1 MAGFL
6 QQVGRVG
13 IAGRLALEKAGRAAL
28 VGAIEIDPVEED
40 TMKMEIELEGTAK
53 TLHKR
58 DRPWVDL
65 VAWDPAGDRLVHI
78 ILTDRGAN
86 DRMDLRGQLLGC
98 GHPIP

>member
-1 MAGFL
+1 
-6 QQVGRVG
+6 
-13 IAGRLALEKAGRAAL
+13 
-28 VGAIEIDPVEED
+28 
-40 TMKMEIELEGTAK
+40 MEIEATAN

-58 DRPWVDL
+58 DRPWLDL

-98 GHPIP
+98 GHPIDIIANKNWVFLSADTRL